1 MDTKQP
7 IVPSAGFSLQAM
19 HAVPPSRN
27 PAFVYIASLAAGSRR
42 TMRDALQTIVDVLL
56 GYAPGNADANPN
68 RAVSPDG
75 ENAPIVSWDAF
86 PWHELDYQ
94 HTAAVRAALV
104 SHYNVP
110 WSKCCQPCAACLK
123 SAGGSVISPSS
134 STSALSIWAR
144 CRQYGAA
151 GTDRSACRAGEK
163 CGAAQ
168 AMRRWIA
175 RRCA

>member
-75 ENAPIVSWDAF
+75 ESAHCLLGCVSLARARL
-86 PWHELDYQ
+86 PAYSRH
-94 HTAAVRAALV
+94 AALV
-104 SHYNVP
+104 SHYKKRTVVKML
-110 WSKCCQPCAACLK
+110 SAMRRVLK
-123 SAGGSVISPSS
+123 ECWRLGYITVEQYQ
-134 STSALSIWAR
+134 R
-144 CRQYGAA
+144 CRSGRVA
-151 GTDRSACRAGEK
+151 GNTAPQADRSACRAGRGR
-163 CGAAQ
+163 GAAQ